1 MSRAA
6 LLALW
11 VAFPMES
18 SAVRAEADSRETP
31 IDAAGLLSMGCD
43 KFFSGD
49 LVGASDDWAA
59 AFAGGQKAAGELAVL
74 SLTVLSKEAL
84 RSGDFLTAALHAAHG
99 LEVSPKDPSL
109 SSLFARAEDEKRF
122 KRRARSTEGL
132 DASGEQEKLIAR
144 VLRIDVA
151 SPRLSP
157 GPSGGS
163 EGGGS
168 QELLRQV
175 FAEDKD
181 FRLDRM
187 LRSVQ
192 KDEDALRAADRAR
205 LSRAWRR
212 RRARYS
218 YQKGLPAYYSGD
230 FETAAKWFR
239 EAAQLDPSLKEAKA
253 GLKGCEAALGP

>member
-1 MSRAA
+1 MTRAA
-6 LLALW
+6 LLSLLLA
-11 VAFPMES
+11 AAMPA
-18 SAVRAEADSRETP
+18 SAAKASGETP
-31 IDAAGLLSMGCD
+31 LDASGLLGSGCD

-49 LVGASDDWAA
+49 LVGASDDWASA
-59 AFAGGQKAAGELAVL
+59 HAGGQRSAGDLAVL
-74 SLTVLSKEAL
+74 ALTVLAKESL
-84 RSGDFLTAALHAAHG
+84 RSGDFLTAALHATHG
-99 LEVSPKDPSL
+99 LEVSPKDAVL
-109 SSLFARAEDEKRF
+109 NDLFKRAEDDKRF
-122 KRRARSTEGL
+122 QRRKRSAEGL
-132 DASGEQEKLIAR
+132 DSSLEQEKLIAR

-157 GPSGGS
+157 GPSGS
-163 EGGGS
+163 PETSGS
-168 QELLRQV
+168 QDLLRQV

-187 LRSVQ
+187 LQSVQ

-212 RRARYS
+212 RRAKYS

-239 EAAQLDPSLKEAKA
+239 EAAQLDPALKEAKA
-253 GLKGCEAALGP
+253 GLKGCEAALGPKN